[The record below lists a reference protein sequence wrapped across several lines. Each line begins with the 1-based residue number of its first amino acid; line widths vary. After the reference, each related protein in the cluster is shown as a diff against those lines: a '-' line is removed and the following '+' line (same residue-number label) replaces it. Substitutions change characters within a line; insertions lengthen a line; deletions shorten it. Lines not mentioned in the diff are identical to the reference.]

1 MLAGRDFV
9 VLRLGEYAEFPELFI
24 QLLHIVYDALFDR
37 AEIVIFQ
44 FLTLGRARA
53 EQRSSR
59 KYEIRAFCKIREIYQ
74 KVLLFGADGRNDLL
88 HVVFA
93 KQL

>member
-9 VLRLGEYAEFPELFI
+9 VLRLGEYAEFPKLFI

-44 FLTLGRARA
+44 FLALGRARA

-59 KYEIRAFCKIREIYQ
+59 KNEIRAFANPRDLS